1 MKEKDIYIR
10 GPGAGVPSTLF
21 LPRPQG
27 ISPTSV
33 LVSSRLDFFFLSVDI
48 CRTAPGDPARMHA
61 SVYMSLSIYPIVCS
75 IFAIP
80 VVPCQL
86 CGKVSLE
93 RYRKCAFSALRLLS
107 RARTSSLVFE
117 YRTFW
122 KLWLR
127 TTCQCTFTFPCAE
140 KHNSEVRLVIARE
153 DF

>member
-1 MKEKDIYIR
+1 
-10 GPGAGVPSTLF
+10 
-21 LPRPQG
+21 
-27 ISPTSV
+27 
-33 LVSSRLDFFFLSVDI
+33 
-48 CRTAPGDPARMHA
+48 MHA

-117 YRTFW
+117 YRTVLEAVVAHYVPMYFHISVCG
-122 KLWLR
+122 K
-127 TTCQCTFTFPCAE
+127 A
-140 KHNSEVRLVIARE
+140 
-153 DF
+153 